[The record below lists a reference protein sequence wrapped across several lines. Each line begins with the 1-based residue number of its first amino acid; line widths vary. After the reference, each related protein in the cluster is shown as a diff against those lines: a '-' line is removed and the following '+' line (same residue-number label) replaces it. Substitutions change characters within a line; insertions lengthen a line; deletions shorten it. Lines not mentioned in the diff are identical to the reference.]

1 MRKLILVVLSVLL
14 FSCGSGDR
22 DEHGA
27 DTCSAGDN
35 MTNPRLGSGFD
46 LGAPAPEFRVLWDA
60 GTGRGA
66 ELPDH
71 YFDSV
76 RLAQD
81 LGAQI
86 KALVQSV
93 EHSAPREIAV
103 RFDGEAL
110 AAFLETQNTVKLTLE
125 FRDRATVLDC
135 SHPGMADVYLLDVTL
150 VFQGD
155 TLSSSQVAERK
166 RLGAI

>member
-1 MRKLILVVLSVLL
+1 MKKVILLVLSVVL
-14 FSCGSGDR
+14 FSCGSGDGER
-22 DEHGA
+22 GS

-35 MTNPRLGSGFD
+35 MTNPRLGAGFD
-46 LGAPAPEFRVLWDA
+46 PGVSDPELRVLWDA

-76 RLAQD
+76 RLSID

-93 EHSAPREIAV
+93 VHSAPREITV
-103 RFDGEAL
+103 HFDGQAL
-110 AAFLETQNTVKLTLE
+110 AAFLETENTVELTLE

-135 SHPGMADVYLLDVTL
+135 SHPGMADVYFLDVTL
-150 VFQGD
+150 VFQGGA
-155 TLSSSQVAERK
+155 LSSSRVTERK